1 MNALATQTTVVLV
14 GFFGLSFLLGVLCQ
28 RTHFCTMGAIAD
40 VLMMGDWRRAR
51 QWQMAVAVAMLG
63 FAALVLLGLID
74 PTLGLYDS
82 PRILWLSGLV
92 GGLAFG
98 WGMVMASG
106 CGNKILVR
114 VGGVNLKSLIVL
126 LVMGL
131 VAFMTLKGLTAV
143 WRAGFLDPF
152 ALTLAPRATL
162 ATLLLPG
169 LDGQAGLWLG
179 LVLGGLWVLVL
190 LRDPTQSRAEL
201 LATGGGVGLLVVLA
215 WWWSG
220 HVGYVAEHPE
230 TLETMVLATGSGRME
245 ALSFVAPVAQ
255 TLDWLLFYSDTAKRL
270 TVGMMSVC
278 GLILGAAASA
288 VWRGEFRW
296 EGFTQVEDMRRH
308 LLGAALMGFGGV
320 TAMGCTFGQGIS
332 ALSTLSLQALVSTP
346 AIVLGAVLALRR
358 QMALLER
365 S

>member
-1 MNALATQTTVVLV
+1 
-14 GFFGLSFLLGVLCQ
+14 
-28 RTHFCTMGAIAD
+28 
-40 VLMMGDWRRAR
+40 
-51 QWQMAVAVAMLG
+51 
-63 FAALVLLGLID
+63 
-74 PTLGLYDS
+74 
-82 PRILWLSGLV
+82 
-92 GGLAFG
+92 
-98 WGMVMASG
+98 
-106 CGNKILVR
+106 
-114 VGGVNLKSLIVL
+114 
-126 LVMGL
+126 
-131 VAFMTLKGLTAV
+131 
-143 WRAGFLDPF
+143 
-152 ALTLAPRATL
+152 
-162 ATLLLPG
+162 
-169 LDGQAGLWLG
+169 
-179 LVLGGLWVLVL
+179 
-190 LRDPTQSRAEL
+190 
-201 LATGGGVGLLVVLA
+201 LA